1 MSIFAYPNPAD
12 KINPFFFFILLV
24 ILTLKTLSA
33 TKEKQAV

>member
-12 KINPFFFFILLV
+12 KINPFFFILLV